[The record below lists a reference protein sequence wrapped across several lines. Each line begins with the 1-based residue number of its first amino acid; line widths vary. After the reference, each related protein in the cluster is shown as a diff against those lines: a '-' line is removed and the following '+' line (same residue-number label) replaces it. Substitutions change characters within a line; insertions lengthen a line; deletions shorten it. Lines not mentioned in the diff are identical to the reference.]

1 MCGQRQEAA
10 LETVTLTIKRVGEVT
25 GLGRTSIY
33 KAISDRKLDT
43 IKFGRRTLVT
53 ADSVRKLVE
62 AA

>member
-1 MCGQRQEAA
+1 M
-10 LETVTLTIKRVGEVT
+10 ETVTLTIKRVGEVT

-33 KAISDRKLDT
+33 KAISDRKLNT

-53 ADSVRKLVE
+53 ADSVRRLVE